1 MYKTVIV
8 DDEQSGREVLQLL
21 LQKHC
26 PNIAIVATAGTVSEA
41 VEVIQQHQPELVF
54 LDIELEKDSGFDIL
68 NNPLIREQV
77 FSIIFTTAHEQYAI
91 KAIKEGAIDYLLK
104 PIDVEELKT
113 AVSKAV
119 NKEFDEVITIMNQVR
134 KTIKVNPKLKL
145 VNREGFELVDLET
158 IIYCKSEG
166 NYTRFFFKDGSSSL
180 TSKTLKKYQVY
191 LESYGFMRIH
201 KSHIVNLNEIKRFIH
216 GKVSQV
222 VLSDGQALDVSKD
235 IKPLLM
241 DRFQ

>member
-1 MYKTVIV
+1 MYTTVIV

-26 PNIAIVATAGTVSEA
+26 QNVQILATAGTVAEA
-41 VEVIQQHQPELVF
+41 VDVIQEHRPELVF

-68 NNPLIREQV
+68 NNTLIREQA
-77 FSIIFTTAHEQYAI
+77 FNIIFTTAHEQYAI

-104 PIDVEELKT
+104 PIDAEELKR
-113 AVSKAV
+113 AVSKAAS
-119 NKEFDEVITIMNQVR
+119 KEFDEVIHIMNQVR
-134 KTIKVNPKLKL
+134 TTLNVNPKLKL
-145 VNREGFELVDLET
+145 VNREGFELVDLDT

-166 NYTRFFFKDGSSSL
+166 NYTRFYFKDGSSSL
-180 TSKTLKKYQVY
+180 TSKTLKTYQTY

-201 KSHIVNLNEIKRFIH
+201 KSHIANLNEIKKFIQ
-216 GKVSQV
+216 GKVGQV
-222 VLSDGQALDVSKD
+222 ILSNGQSLDVSKD

-241 DRFQ
+241 KKL